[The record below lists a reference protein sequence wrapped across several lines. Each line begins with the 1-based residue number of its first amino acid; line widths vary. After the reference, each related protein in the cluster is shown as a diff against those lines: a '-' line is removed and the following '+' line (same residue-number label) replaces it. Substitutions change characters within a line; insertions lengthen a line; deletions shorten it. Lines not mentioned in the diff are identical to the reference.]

1 MKLLEKRFRDMIYT
15 KGKVTEKEAE
25 TIRKKYDLYQIT
37 YKDGQVSGVPVFMV
51 RASEAYER
59 MIPDW
64 DKDMLTKMG
73 IEMRAYFDLMKRIA
87 VAYNNSEA
95 GSPIRKEMRRKFLAM
110 YDHITD
116 QGVAYGSCW
125 GNIHHYGYSVR
136 GLIRLIS

>member
-1 MKLLEKRFRDMIYT
+1 
-15 KGKVTEKEAE
+15 
-25 TIRKKYDLYQIT
+25 
-37 YKDGQVSGVPVFMV
+37 
-51 RASEAYER
+51 
-59 MIPDW
+59 PDW

-136 GLIRLIS
+136 GLYP